1 MKRFFL
7 ALTLVTVL
15 GAASSAWAA
24 AEKIDGIAAIVN
36 DEAITLSELEAE
48 TKTVKAQLQQQQSAQ
63 PSDAVL
69 QKQVLERLVLIHLKQ
84 QLASRNNIII
94 DDETLNRALSSI
106 AKQNN
111 MSLAQLRN
119 IIERDGFDFNLY
131 RENIRNEILHT
142 RLRQRYVDNR
152 INITSAEIDLF
163 LKQQEKSGGSE
174 DEYQLN
180 HILISVPEGA
190 GAETIQSAKQRAQS
204 ILDRLAKGEDFAQL
218 AIAESDSQQA
228 LSGGDLGWRKLGE
241 IPSLFANAVIEM
253 NKGDVSPL
261 IRNPSGF
268 HIIKLN
274 DKRGGERHMVNQS
287 HARHI
292 LIKTNEL
299 IDDNAAL
306 HKIEELKSRI
316 EQGDDFA
323 TLAKANSDD
332 KGSAAKGGDLGW
344 ANPGQMVPAFEK
356 VMDEVALNKVSEPF
370 QSQFGW
376 HILEVLE
383 RRTQDDT
390 DQYRRNIARQQLF
403 ERKVSEEEELWLRQ
417 LRDEAYVEIRTQQ
430 GAEPTSAP

>member
-1 MKRFFL
+1 M
-7 ALTLVTVL
+7 ALLVSVSID
-15 GAASSAWAA
+15 AAPM
-24 AEKIDGIAAIVN
+24 KIDGIAAIVN
-36 DEAITLSELEAE
+36 DEAVTQSELEAE
-48 TKTVKAQLQQQQSAQ
+48 TRTVKAQLQQQKSSL

-69 QKQVLERLVLIHLKQ
+69 QKQVLERLIVKHLKQ
-84 QLASRNNIII
+84 QIADRNNIVI
-94 DDETLNRALSSI
+94 DDETLNRALNNI
-106 AKQNN
+106 AKQNK

-119 IIERDGFDFNLY
+119 VIERDGFDFNLY
-131 RENIRNEILHT
+131 RENIRSEILHG

-152 INITSAEIDLF
+152 INITTAEIEQF

-180 HILISVPEGA
+180 HILISIPEGA
-190 GAETIQSAKQRAQS
+190 SAETIQAAKQRAQTLLER
-204 ILDRLAKGEDFAQL
+204 IAKGEEFAQL
-218 AIAESDSQQA
+218 AIAESDGQQA

-241 IPSLFANAVIEM
+241 IPSLFADTVSAM
-253 NKGDVSPL
+253 KKGDVSPL

-274 DKRGGERHMVNQS
+274 DTRGGDRHVVTQS

-299 IDDNAAL
+299 IDDNSAVRKL
-306 HKIEELKSRI
+306 EEIRSRI

-323 TLAKANSDD
+323 TLAKAHSDD

-344 ANPGQMVPAFEK
+344 ASPGQMVPAFEK
-356 VMDEVALNKVSEPF
+356 VMNEINPNTLSEPF
-370 QSQFGW
+370 QSPFGW

-390 DQYRRNIARQQLF
+390 EQFKRNNARQQLF

-417 LRDEAYVEIRTQQ
+417 LRDEAYVEIRL
-430 GAEPTSAP
+430 

>member
-1 MKRFFL
+1 MKRLFL
-7 ALTLVTVL
+7 TLTLVTAL

-36 DEAITLSELEAE
+36 DEAITQSELEAE

-69 QKQVLERLVLIHLKQ
+69 QKQVLERLVVIHLKQ
-84 QLASRNNIII
+84 QLANRNNIVI

-106 AKQNN
+106 AQQNK

-190 GAETIQSAKQRAQS
+190 GADTIQAAKQRAQS

-228 LSGGDLGWRKLGE
+228 LSGGDLSWRKLGE
-241 IPSLFANAVIEM
+241 IPSLFANAVVEM
-253 NKGDVSPL
+253 NKGDVSTL

-268 HIIKLN
+268 HIIKLH
-274 DKRGGERHMVNQS
+274 DKRGGDRHMVNQS

-344 ANPGQMVPAFEK
+344 ASPGQMVPAFEK
-356 VMDEVALNKVSEPF
+356 VMNEIALNKVSEPF

-417 LRDEAYVEIRTQQ
+417 LRDEAYVEIRI
-430 GAEPTSAP
+430 

>member
-1 MKRFFL
+1 MKRFFA
-7 ALTLVTVL
+7 ALTLLITMS
-15 GAASSAWAA
+15 AATIAIAA
-24 AEKIDGIAAIVN
+24 PEKIDGIAAIVN
-36 DEAITLSELEAE
+36 DEAVTQSELEAE
-48 TKTVKAQLQQQQSAQ
+48 TKTVKAQLQQQKSSQ
-63 PSDAVL
+63 PSDATL
-69 QKQVLERLVLIHLKQ
+69 QKQVLERLIVKHLKQ
-84 QLASRNNIII
+84 QVASRNNIVI
-94 DDETLNRALSSI
+94 DDETLNRALNNI

-111 MSLAQLRN
+111 MSLAQLRSV
-119 IIERDGFDFNLY
+119 IERDGFDFNLY
-131 RENIRNEILHT
+131 RENIRSEILHT

-152 INITSAEIDLF
+152 INITTAEIDQF
-163 LKQQEKSGGSE
+163 LKQQEKSGSSE

-180 HILISVPEGA
+180 HILISIPEGA
-190 GAETIQSAKQRAQS
+190 SAEIIQTARQRAQS

-218 AIAESDSQQA
+218 AIAESDGQQA
-228 LSGGDLGWRKLGE
+228 LTGGDLGWRKLGE
-241 IPSLFANAVIEM
+241 IPSLFANIVVEM
-253 NKGDVSPL
+253 KKGDVSAL

-274 DKRGGERHMVNQS
+274 DERGGERHMVSQN

-299 IDDNAAL
+299 IDDATAVRKL
-306 HKIEELKSRI
+306 EELKARI

-323 TLAKANSDD
+323 TLAKAHSDD

-344 ANPGQMVPAFEK
+344 ASPGQMVAAFEK
-356 VMDEVALNKVSEPF
+356 VMNESPLNKISEPF

-390 DQYRRNIARQQLF
+390 EQFKRNNARQQLF

-417 LRDEAYVEIRTQQ
+417 LRDEAYVEIRI
-430 GAEPTSAP
+430 

>member
-1 MKRFFL
+1 MKRLLTAL
-7 ALTLVTVL
+7 ALLI
-15 GAASSAWAA
+15 SANVHADPA
-24 AEKIDGIAAIVN
+24 KIDGIAAIVN
-36 DEAITLSELEAE
+36 DESITQSELQAE
-48 TKTVKAQLQQQQSAQ
+48 TKSVKAQLQQQKSGM

-69 QKQVLERLVLIHLKQ
+69 QKQVLERLIVKHLKQ
-84 QLASRNNIII
+84 QIANRNNIVI
-94 DDETLNRALSSI
+94 DDETLNRALNNI

-119 IIERDGFDFNLY
+119 VIEKDGFDFNLY
-131 RENIRNEILHT
+131 RENIRGEILHG

-152 INITSAEIDLF
+152 INITTAEIDQF

-174 DEYQLN
+174 NEYQLN
-180 HILISVPEGA
+180 HILISIPEGA
-190 GAETIQSAKQRAQS
+190 SAETIQAAKQRAQV

-218 AIAESDSQQA
+218 AIAESNGQQA

-241 IPSLFANAVIEM
+241 IPTLFANAVIDM
-253 NKGDVSPL
+253 KKGDVSSL

-274 DKRGGERHMVNQS
+274 DKRGGERHVVTQT

-299 IDDNAAL
+299 IDDNAAI
-306 HKIEELKSRI
+306 HKLEELKSRI

-323 TLAKANSDD
+323 ALAKAHSDD

-344 ANPGQMVPAFEK
+344 ASPGQMVTAFEK
-356 VMDEVALNKVSEPF
+356 VMNEIKPNTLSEPF

-390 DQYRRNIARQQLF
+390 EQFKRNNARQQLF

-417 LRDEAYVEIRTQQ
+417 LRDEAYVEIRI
-430 GAEPTSAP
+430 

>member
-1 MKRFFL
+1 MKRFFI
-7 ALTLVTVL
+7 ALSLVTAL
-15 GAASSAWAA
+15 SSASSAMAA
-24 AEKIDGIAAIVN
+24 ADKVDGIAAIVN
-36 DEAITLSELEAE
+36 DEAITQSELVAE
-48 TKTVKAQLQQQQSAQ
+48 TKTVIAQLQQQKSSQ

-69 QKQVLERLVLIHLKQ
+69 QKQVLERLVIIHLKQ
-84 QLASRNNIII
+84 QLASRNNILI

-152 INITSAEIDLF
+152 VNITSAEIDLF
-163 LKQQEKSGGSE
+163 LKQQAKSGGSE

-180 HILISVPEGA
+180 HILVSIPEGA
-190 GAETIQSAKQRAQS
+190 GADAIQAAKQRAQS
-204 ILDRLAKGEDFAQL
+204 ILERLAKGEDFAQL

-241 IPSLFANAVIEM
+241 IPSLFASSIAEM
-253 NKGDVSPL
+253 KKGDASAL

-323 TLAKANSDD
+323 TLAKAHSED

-344 ANPGQMVPAFEK
+344 ASPGQMVPAFEK
-356 VMDEVALNKVSEPF
+356 VMNEIALNKVSEPF

-417 LRDEAYVEIRTQQ
+417 LRDEAYVEIRV
-430 GAEPTSAP
+430 